1 VRSSERAGRGGGLAH
16 PIRVA
21 RRLSTILV
29 IGATL
34 LGPHAATAAAAGG
47 TSVVVFVDFSASVRG
62 AERASY
68 RFELEREILPALRPG
83 DRIVIAPIH
92 HRTLTAFRPL
102 AEASL
107 PTPPVFNGWLDN
119 QLKYQHQV
127 AATEKVIADAR
138 AQLNRDVTS
147 IFARPYA
154 SPYTDIFSSLI
165 MTEKIFAGDPRRK
178 VLILMSDMIEDNP
191 PHKFDKMTWRRE
203 TTEKLLAELEAKR
216 QIADLTG
223 VCVYVSGATAPNAE
237 LADDIARFWKAYFQR
252 ARADFDA
259 SRYAHVLLH
268 WPPSKGC
275 HDSGL

>member
-1 VRSSERAGRGGGLAH
+1 MPDRARMATRRRDCLRLSMRSCGCAARGGGLALWEA
-16 PIRVA
+16 VA

-47 TSVVVFVDFSASVRG
+47 MSVVVFVDFSASVRG
-62 AERASY
+62 PERASF
-68 RFELEREILPALRPG
+68 RFELEREILPALGPG

-119 QLKYQHQV
+119 QLKYERQV

-138 AQLNRDVTS
+138 TQLARDVTS

-154 SPYTDIFSSLI
+154 SPYTDIFSSLV
-165 MTEKIFAGDPRRK
+165 MTEKIFAGDPRRR

-191 PHKFDKMTWRRE
+191 PHKFDTRSEEHTSELQSHVNLVCRLLL
-203 TTEKLLAELEAKR
+203 EKKKK
-216 QIADLTG
+216 
-223 VCVYVSGATAPNAE
+223 NN
-237 LADDIARFWKAYFQR
+237 
-252 ARADFDA
+252 
-259 SRYAHVLLH
+259 
-268 WPPSKGC
+268 
-275 HDSGL
+275 